1 MGQVSFQKEFGDRY
15 WGRAIQLIGSLRPS
29 QKKIFFGQFG
39 LKIRGGGGGS
49 ARPFPR
55 EHLSHL

>member
-1 MGQVSFQKEFGDRY
+1 MGQVSFQKEFADRY
-15 WGRAIQLIGSLRPS
+15 WGRAIQLIRSLSPS

-39 LKIRGGGGGS
+39 LKIRGGS
-49 ARPFPR
+49 ARPSPR